1 MSRTSAREGK
11 EDGVMWYMLL
21 LSEANTKG
29 DPDQRTDH
37 DTNNDE
43 NLFGAQI
50 APVSVLAVA
59 VGTGST
65 SRGGVPPLP
74 LFLPELDPPLPPD
87 DDPFNSRRSKRK
99 MTPPNI
105 SSSSSSSSSSSQS
118 SLLSSSSQSS
128 LLSTLGSGSTV
139 LASALDIFPAVAT
152 VVFTTPTVVPSV
164 SGDGVVSGSNVA
176 LRFVE

>member
-1 MSRTSAREGK
+1 
-11 EDGVMWYMLL
+11 MWYMLL

-65 SRGGVPPLP
+65 SRGGVTSASLV
-74 LFLPELDPPLPPD
+74 
-87 DDPFNSRRSKRK
+87 SARARS
-99 MTPPNI
+99 T
-105 SSSSSSSSSSSQS
+105 
-118 SLLSSSSQSS
+118 
-128 LLSTLGSGSTV
+128 
-139 LASALDIFPAVAT
+139 SAA
-152 VVFTTPTVVPSV
+152 
-164 SGDGVVSGSNVA
+164 
-176 LRFVE
+176 